1 MAKLKA
7 ALKAVKEKL
16 SPNRRLL
23 STARRRYKANRKRAY
38 RANEQKIAALKH
50 ADELRA
56 ESAKYLAFGPDEDQA
71 KGERLI
77 RQADRLGDE
86 AKRHAHVAY
95 RNHLRAQHFLGV
107 TKKLNRRLRGVEAHA
122 SHIEA
127 EIKKL
132 RAKVNGNVVEGGTP
146 RQRWMLAFLT
156 MVANC
161 ANGTRRNFYSMT
173 GLWDILRE
181 LVGGPEYGHRSD
193 CSSTVTGGAH
203 AAQLPDPN
211 GQDYGGGWTETLM
224 SESNG
229 WRKVSE
235 AAMRK
240 KGWGYIVYVRSW
252 EDTEGHHTEA
262 YTPSEEDPDRTS
274 GHGTDAVDFGTVDDF
289 GDGLFHCFIY
299 DPE

>member
-16 SPNRRLL
+16 SLNRRLL
-23 STARRRYKANRKRAY
+23 AVAQRRYKANRKRAY
-38 RANEQKIAALKH
+38 KAEQQKEARLKK

-56 ESAKYLAFGPDEDQA
+56 ESVKYLTYGPDENVA
-71 KGERLI
+71 KGGRLI
-77 RQADRLGDE
+77 KEAERRGDE
-86 AKRHAHVAY
+86 AKRFSHVAY
-95 RNHLRAQHFLGV
+95 KNHLRAQHFLGV
-107 TKKLNRRLRGVEAHA
+107 IKKLNRRIKGIETRLAHV
-122 SHIEA
+122 EA

-132 RAKVNGNVVEGGTP
+132 RPKVNGNVVEGGTP
-146 RQRWMLAFLT
+146 KQRWMLTFLT

-193 CSSTVTGGAH
+193 CSSTVTGGAK
-203 AAQLPDPN
+203 AAGLPDPN
-211 GQDYGGGWTETLM
+211 GQDWQSGWTMTLM

-262 YTPSEEDPDRTS
+262 FTPSEENPDRTS

-289 GDGLFHCFIY
+289 GDGLYHCFIY
-299 DPE
+299 DPK

>member
-1 MAKLKA
+1 MARLEA
-7 ALKAVKEKL
+7 ALAALKEKL

-23 STARRRYKANRKRAY
+23 ATARRRYKANRKRAY
-38 RANEQKIAALKH
+38 KAHEQQLAAQKK

-56 ESAKYLAFGPDEDQA
+56 EAQTYLRFDENEDQA
-71 KGERLI
+71 KGERLL
-77 RQADRLGDE
+77 RRADALGEE

-95 RNHLRAQHFLGV
+95 RNHVRAQHFLGV
-107 TKKLNRRLRGVEAHA
+107 IKKLNRRIRGFKTRLV
-122 SHIEA
+122 HIEG
-127 EIKKL
+127 EISKL
-132 RAKVNGNVVEGGTP
+132 RPKVNGNVVEGGTP
-146 RQRWMLAFLT
+146 KQRWMLTFLT

-173 GLWDILRE
+173 GLWDILKE

-193 CSSTVTGGAH
+193 CSSTVTGGAK
-203 AAQLPDPN
+203 AAGLPDPN
-211 GQDYGGGWTETLM
+211 GQNWQSGWTMTLM

-229 WRKVSE
+229 WRMVSE

-252 EDTEGHHTEA
+252 EDREGHHTEA
-262 YTPSEEDPDRTS
+262 YTPSKEDPDRTS

-289 GDGLFHCFIY
+289 GDGLFRCFIY
-299 DPE
+299 DPK

>member
-1 MAKLKA
+1 MAKLTA
-7 ALKAVKEKL
+7 ALKAAKEKL
-16 SPNRRLL
+16 SPNRRMLGL
-23 STARRRYKANRKRAY
+23 AQRRYKANRKRAFK
-38 RANEQKIAALKH
+38 ANEQKLAALKR

-56 ESAKYLAFGPDEDQA
+56 EATPYMTFGPTEDQA
-71 KGERLI
+71 KGERLY
-77 RQADRLGDE
+77 RHADRLGDE

-107 TKKLNRRLRGVEAHA
+107 IKKLNRRIKGIEAHLG
-122 SHIEA
+122 HIEA

-132 RAKVNGNVVEGGTP
+132 RAKVDGNVVEGGTP
-146 RQRWMLAFLT
+146 KQRWMLTFLT

-173 GLWDILRE
+173 GAWDILKE

-193 CSSTVTGGAH
+193 CSSTVTGGTK
-203 AAQLPDPN
+203 AAGLPDPN
-211 GQDYGGGWTETLM
+211 GEDWQSGWTMTLM

-252 EDTEGHHTEA
+252 EDSEGHHTEA
-262 YTPSEEDPDRTS
+262 FTPSHESPDRTS

-299 DPE
+299 DPK